1 MNERNNKKEKMNIKQ
16 KKLFMN
22 ALAGLYK
29 ITFPCS

>member
-1 MNERNNKKEKMNIKQ
+1 MKGITKKKKIEYKQ